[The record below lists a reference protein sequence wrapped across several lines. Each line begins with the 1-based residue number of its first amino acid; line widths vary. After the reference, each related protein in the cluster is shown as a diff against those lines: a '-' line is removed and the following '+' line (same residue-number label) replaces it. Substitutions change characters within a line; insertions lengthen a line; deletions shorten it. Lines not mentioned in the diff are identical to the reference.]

1 MRIYD
6 NGGKTWDRYTVIPD
20 PHKLHDVYMSG
31 GVHKMTECLG
41 LSDNCD
47 QPTGFSQW
55 SECQPGTHLGKLVRN
70 LEWLPENVQ
79 KHIKERLS
87 PTTN

>member
-6 NGGKTWDRYTVIPD
+6 NGGKTWDRYTVISDIGMKYP
-20 PHKLHDVYMSG
+20 PINGMR
-31 GVHKMTECLG
+31 ECLC

-47 QPTGFSQW
+47 QPNGFSQW
-55 SECQPGTHLGKLVRN
+55 SHCKLGKHLGKLVRN

-79 KHIKERLS
+79 KHIKERL
-87 PTTN
+87 

>member
-6 NGGKTWDRYTVIPD
+6 NGGKTWDRYTVFPGD
-20 PHKLHDVYMSG
+20 TTDLTHGTWND
-31 GVHKMTECLG
+31 CLC

-47 QPTGFSQW
+47 SPDGFSQW
-55 SECQPGTHLGKLVRN
+55 SEGQIGSHLGKLVRN

-87 PTTN
+87 L